1 VPETVQALAI
11 AVVAVLPGALGVWGY
26 ERRVGKWSIGSP
38 DRVIRFVAT
47 SAVFHAA
54 LAPLT
59 YWLCRHYLHSG
70 RLNRHDTLPA
80 YLWLA
85 LLLYLAIPY
94 AVGRMVGRAMTG
106 DLRIEWLRGSN
117 PAPRSWDL
125 FFATKPNGWM
135 RIRLKSGRWIGGAY
149 APGSHASGYPEAPD
163 LYLVATAEM
172 DQESGDFLTNGT
184 GGPVLREGTL
194 FVNGAEFEYF
204 EFVQA

>member
-47 SAVFHAA
+47 SAGFHAA

-59 YWLCRHYLHSG
+59 YWLWRHYVHSG
-70 RLNRHDTLPA
+70 RLGRHDTLPVS
-80 YLWLA
+80 LWLA
-85 LLLYLAIPY
+85 LLLYLAVPY
-94 AVGRMVGRAMTG
+94 AVGRMAGWALTG
-106 DLRIEWLRGSN
+106 DLHVGWLRVSN
-117 PAPRSWDL
+117 PAPRSWDF
-125 FFATKPNGWM
+125 FFATKPSGWM

-149 APGSHASGYPEAPD
+149 ASGSYVGGYPEAPD
-163 LYLVATAEM
+163 LYLVATVER
-172 DQESGDFLTNGT
+172 DQESGDFLLNEAGRLV
-184 GGPVLREGTL
+184 GRGTL
-194 FVNGAEFEYF
+194 FVNGTEIEYF